1 MRPCLEFLT
10 ITTICLSSL
19 AGADIPEAFQQG
31 ATDLWE
37 SRWQESVNH
46 FQEVASKDPN
56 HRLASVALYDA
67 ANIEY
72 LMNNNTEKALVLYR
86 QVVDHYPKSLWAAE
100 SWRRMAECSESFGN
114 DSQAVDYYFEALRIG
129 SNLRS
134 QLGDPWTSEVSLTAA
149 NLLTKL
155 GNQEKAI
162 TYYDKLRQQITV
174 GEPAAQVRFALA
186 EADESIGKIND
197 ASLCYRDI
205 AESYPQTNTTRGLN
219 SKRDLVTKELGY
231 DWTAFDL
238 YQQSSAQ
245 VRAGNRTQAM
255 NLCQQIL
262 DNYPNSG
269 ISLRAQV
276 RWYML
281 NTYSTGDFKKGIE
294 DLVEFLLQHPD
305 WNGNEETRNAIQQ
318 WQNLAE
324 SVEQTKQHPE
334 DLELYNG
341 LGYQLFQLRAFDLAI
356 PYFEHVLS
364 KEPNNSSA
372 NMGIGYVLNAS
383 GRTQEAVP
391 HFEAVLASDP
401 NDGTMLNIL
410 GYAYIQARN
419 FDKAREMFRRYI
431 ESDTTDANAY
441 DSMGECLFNEGKYDE
456 SARFYQKA
464 LSVDSTFS
472 NSQFMLGEVYK
483 TAGDTTKAITAYQ
496 RYLNTDLG
504 GRLAE
509 LARASLDSLTT
520 APK

>member
-1 MRPCLEFLT
+1 MKGWILLIVA
-10 ITTICLSSL
+10 ITVVIAPLY
-19 AGADIPEAFQQG
+19 AGILDVFNLG
-31 ATDLWE
+31 VTDLQE
-37 SRWQESVNH
+37 SRWEQSVMHFLQAAELDRNHPLSVVSLYNAANVEFLVNH
-46 FQEVASKDPN
+46 NPGKATELFQ
-56 HRLASVALYDA
+56 
-67 ANIEY
+67 
-72 LMNNNTEKALVLYR
+72 
-86 QVVDHYPKSLWAAE
+86 QVVDKSPQSVWAAE
-100 SWRRMAECSESFGN
+100 SWRRMAECSESLGN
-114 DSQAVDYYFEALRIG
+114 DSQAVDYYFEALQIG
-129 SNLRS
+129 SNMRD
-134 QLGDPWTSEVSLTAA
+134 QLGDPWTSEVSLAAA
-149 NLLTKL
+149 NFLTKL

-186 EADESIGKIND
+186 EAYESIGKTNE
-197 ASLCYRDI
+197 ATLCYRDI
-205 AESYPQTNTTRGLN
+205 AESYPQTNTARGLN
-219 SKRDLVTKELGY
+219 SKRDLVTKELDY
-231 DWTAFDL
+231 DWTVFDL
-238 YQQSSAQ
+238 YQQSSGRM
-245 VRAGNRTQAM
+245 RAGNRTEAM

-269 ISLRAQV
+269 ISPRAQV
-276 RWYML
+276 RLYML
-281 NTYSTGDFKKGIE
+281 STYSTGDFKKGIE

-401 NDGTMLNIL
+401 QDGTMLNIL
-410 GYAYIQARN
+410 GYAYLQARN

-472 NSQFMLGEVYK
+472 NSRFMLGEVYK
-483 TAGDTTKAITAYQ
+483 ASGDTTKAIIAYQ
-496 RYLNTDLG
+496 HFLETDLG